1 VNGSAYRTQI
11 PAGQETLNVEAV
23 YAVYPPALYSG
34 GREATTHLFVSSSR
48 MVGDTIIH
56 PADCAGNVVSLEL
69 LACVQKLS
77 HRAALEAAGYDLEVV
92 THARA

>member
-1 VNGSAYRTQI
+1 MGSAYRT
-11 PAGQETLNVEAV
+11 PTPVGVDTANVEAL
-23 YAVYPPALYSG
+23 YAVYPPALYNSG
-34 GREATTHLFVSSSR
+34 RKATTYLFVSSSR

-69 LACVQKLS
+69 LACVQRLS